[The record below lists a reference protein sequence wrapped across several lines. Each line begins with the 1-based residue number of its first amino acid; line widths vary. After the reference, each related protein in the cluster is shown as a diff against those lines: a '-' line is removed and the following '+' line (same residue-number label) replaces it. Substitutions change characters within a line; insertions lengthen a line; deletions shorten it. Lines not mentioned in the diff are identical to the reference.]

1 MVVLNSIE
9 ELDSSTM
16 VILSSV
22 VAQRFVVATSDF
34 AMAQLVIFVV
44 EVSALKVMVFVLE
57 LMVSVLNSSIGW
69 AVVILDLVSANFR
82 ASIVA
87 DYRSSIIE
95 LNLFVAEGSELD
107 IEL

>member
-1 MVVLNSIE
+1 M
-9 ELDSSTM
+9 
-16 VILSSV
+16 
-22 VAQRFVVATSDF
+22 
-34 AMAQLVIFVV
+34 V

-57 LMVSVLNSSIGW
+57 LMVSVLSSSIGL
-69 AVVILDLVSANFR
+69 AVIIPDLVSANFR

-95 LNLFVAEGSELD
+95 LNLFVAKGSELD

>member
-1 MVVLNSIE
+1 M
-9 ELDSSTM
+9 
-16 VILSSV
+16 
-22 VAQRFVVATSDF
+22 
-34 AMAQLVIFVV
+34 V

-57 LMVSVLNSSIGW
+57 LMVSVLSSSIGW
-69 AVVILDLVSANFR
+69 AVVILDLVSANFH